1 MIAIGI
7 TRFGFLVSSPSVA
20 DATNSRLR
28 LSSLVV
34 SLPLLFYER
43 GYGDVGPMDDWGGGL
58 RWKVEDDP
66 LHILQLQ
73 ERIPVVRLYG
83 FNPENGIHS

>member
-1 MIAIGI
+1 MRP
-7 TRFGFLVSSPSVA
+7 TPVSPC
-20 DATNSRLR
+20 RR
-28 LSSLVV
+28 IVV

-73 ERIPVVRLYG
+73 ERITVVRLYG